1 MDYLSTTRKT
11 TLLPVGYDRLLGA
24 GATIDGRSPILA
36 VTHTP
41 LIYPANDIQSD
52 RPYDL

>member
-1 MDYLSTTRKT
+1 MGD
-11 TLLPVGYDRLLGA
+11 
-24 GATIDGRSPILA
+24 PILA

-52 RPYDL
+52 GRQCNNPTLGRLVVQQVTTYLFSSRINIF